1 MHHNK
6 KEEKTSKMIFSTET
20 SRRKTTSTTFTQ
32 TSLKEKLR
40 KTSKKREKSGAI
52 RSLQL
57 ETISLAQKKQRRTPI
72 SKSSQSN
79 SKIPRQK
86 TKRKTPLVVKRLMV
100 EMLVRVD
107 SEPLTTTTSG
117 AKTASL
123 QRHLKIL
130 TGASTRNGCANR
142 QTRPK
147 IIRLT
152 GAHSRSIGIARKP
165 MPKDELNEKLSMG
178 NTSQKMTLA
187 SMRPTELI
195 RQHRRAVAGRPS
207 SKAKKCL
214 ESTEKIM
221 RRTSMGVI
229 KI

>member
-1 MHHNK
+1 
-6 KEEKTSKMIFSTET
+6 
-20 SRRKTTSTTFTQ
+20 
-32 TSLKEKLR
+32 
-40 KTSKKREKSGAI
+40 
-52 RSLQL
+52 
-57 ETISLAQKKQRRTPI
+57 
-72 SKSSQSN
+72 
-79 SKIPRQK
+79 
-86 TKRKTPLVVKRLMV
+86 MV
-100 EMLVRVD
+100 EMLARVD

-117 AKTASL
+117 AKTPSL

-130 TGASTRNGCANR
+130 TGGSTRNGCDNR
-142 QTRPK
+142 QTRPN

-187 SMRPTELI
+187 SMMPTELI
-195 RQHRRAVAGRPS
+195 SQHRRVVAGRPS